1 MLGLQ
6 THITFKE
13 DTHQYFDPAG
23 QEYTSVSRVL
33 QTITPDFDRDGISLN
48 MARAKAKQDGISVDR
63 AQQIILQDWDH
74 KKNSAIDRG
83 NWIHDNIE
91 AFLTIGSCDEKLVP
105 VSKRVA
111 SFVAQ
116 YYKYFPEA
124 LIYASEYLTA
134 GQSDLVVQR
143 QKKKDGTVDFYDY
156 KTNEAKGIYYDS
168 IKRKDGKIVK
178 HYNNFLKAPLDHL
191 EHSNYNLYSL
201 QLSIYAYLA
210 SITFG
215 ITVGR
220 LGIIFIDN
228 NLKVRMIPVA
238 YMKMEIIALLEAFKD
253 RNKSGWED

>member
-33 QTITPDFDRDGISLN
+33 QTITPQFDREKISMI
-48 MARAKAKQDGISVDR
+48 MARNKAKSDGISVDR
-63 AQQIILQDWDH
+63 AQSIILQDWDH
-74 KKNSAIDRG
+74 KRDSAIDRG

-91 AFLTIGSCDEKLVP
+91 AFLTIGSCDEKLAL

-116 YYKYFPEA
+116 YHKYFPEA
-124 LIYASEYLTA
+124 LIYDSAYNVA

-143 QKKKDGTVDFYDY
+143 QKNPHGVFDFYDY
-156 KTNEAKGIYYDS
+156 KTNESKGIYFDS
-168 IKRKDGKIVK
+168 IKRKDGKISK
-178 HYNNFLKAPLDHL
+178 HYNQFLTSPVEHL
-191 EHSNYNLYSL
+191 EHCNFNTYSL
-201 QLSIYAYLA
+201 QLSMYAYMA
-210 SITFG
+210 SVTYG
-215 ITVGR
+215 LQVGR

-228 NLKVRMIPVA
+228 NLKVKMYPVA
-238 YMKMEIIALLEAFKD
+238 YLKMEVMALLESFKD